1 MKTNNSFYSSC
12 PADRAARLTL
22 AVIVGLFSFALIR
35 SPVPAED
42 IAAAKIVA
50 QADEIRLPQR
60 SFEVHVIITSTG
72 RDREPDIKEY
82 DILSK
87 GADKTIV
94 KTTAPALDRGQV
106 LLMRGKDL
114 WLFLPNVSQPV
125 RLSLSQRLTGQV
137 ANGDLARAN
146 FAGDYAPSILST
158 DTIKGQAYYVLELKA
173 LDRAVTYNRV
183 MYWVNK
189 SNYRPY
195 KAEFYA
201 LSGKLLKTCL
211 YENFKES
218 AGALRPI
225 TLIMED
231 ALAQGEKSVLEYRNF
246 VVRDLPDKYFNKDYL
261 IKLQ

>member
-1 MKTNNSFYSSC
+1 VKIKSSLCPSRTTNR
-12 PADRAARLTL
+12 RARVTL
-22 AVIVGLFSFALIR
+22 AVVVGLFSLAMTWSSGL
-35 SPVPAED
+35 AEE
-42 IAAAKIVA
+42 ISAAKIVA

-60 SFEVHVIITSTG
+60 SFEVHVVITSTG

-94 KTTAPALDRGQV
+94 KTTAPPLDRGQA
-106 LLMRGKDL
+106 LLMREKDL
-114 WLFLPNVSQPV
+114 WLFLPNISQPV

-146 FAGDYAPSILST
+146 FAGDYGASVIGSE
-158 DTIKGQAYYVLELKA
+158 TIKGQFYHVLELKA
-173 LDRAVTYNRV
+173 LDRSVTYHRV

-201 LSGKLLKTCL
+201 VSGKLLKTCL
-211 YENFKES
+211 YENFKDA
-218 AGALRPI
+218 AGALRPT
-225 TLIMED
+225 TLIMQD
-231 ALAQGEKSVLEYRNF
+231 ALADGGKSLLEYRNF
-246 VVRDLPDKYFNKDYL
+246 VLQDLPDKYFNKDYL
-261 IKLQ
+261 VKLP